1 MSDSILNIIINTIK
15 KGGGDKEAITGLKK
29 MSASFKGLTGFSL
42 GSVTAIGAV
51 TGAAKALGNFI
62 TSSVNE
68 WVEYGTQVDNY
79 SRLLGISTE
88 ETSRLIQATDDLFIS
103 ESTLT
108 SSLQAATRKGI
119 DVSIDGLKR
128 LSEQY
133 LALEKGGERSKF
145 LMDTFGRSGAEMGKL
160 MEQGAE
166 GIQSAM
172 DAIDDSM
179 IVTEEAMR
187 QMIQYKQSVDNLAD
201 SWQGFKYQVGQAVIP
216 ALDLLLRQLTKGTDA
231 IEEHLLAIKDLE
243 DQISNWTILAA
254 LGSQK
259 AKDKVAEL
267 QAEVDRLNEEFYGSA
282 DAADQYND
290 ALITLSDEYTN
301 IISLASKLQSGNEK
315 LLEAES
321 DLAEYIKKNPLDT
334 KGIEERTQAVED
346 LKVEQQ
352 KMVDQWMVDIFQKML
367 MADGEL
373 SQAEMDFLLQYQVD
387 TGLISEENAKR
398 AQSYYDQALR
408 IMEANGLIT
417 KSINSI
423 PTSHTLTFT
432 TKYVTHGTPT
442 TGGGAIGIG
451 TLDDGE
457 NKRGPSGANGKNNQR
472 MEFAN
477 GVDFVVPPG
486 YPNDSFGPL
495 WVESGE
501 RVQVTPAGQG
511 SGGNTITIQVN
522 GAGDPDLV
530 ANKIMQRLK
539 LQGIR

>member
-15 KGGGDKEAITGLKK
+15 KGGGDKEAVSGLKK
-29 MSASFKGLTGFSL
+29 MSASFKELTGFSL

-103 ESTLT
+103 ESTLA

-119 DVSIDGLKR
+119 DVSIEGLKK
-128 LSEQY
+128 LSDQY
-133 LALEKGGERSKF
+133 LALEEGNERSKF

-160 MEQGAE
+160 MEKGAE

-179 IVTEEAMR
+179 IVTEESMR
-187 QMIQYKQSVDNLAD
+187 QMIQYKQSVDNLQDA
-201 SWQGFKYQVGQAVIP
+201 WQGFKYTVAREVVP
-216 ALDLLLRQLTKGTDA
+216 ELDLLIRQFTTGTDA
-231 IEEHLLAIKDLE
+231 VEEHLLKIEDLE
-243 DQISNWTILAA
+243 DQISSWSVSAA
-254 LGSQK
+254 LGSKK

-267 QAEVDRLNEEFYGSA
+267 QAEVDRLNEEFYSSK
-282 DAADQYND
+282 DATGQYNE
-290 ALITLSDEYTN
+290 ALITLSDQYSN
-301 IISLASKLQSGNEK
+301 VISLASKMQSGDEK
-315 LLEAES
+315 LLKAES
-321 DLAEYIKKNPLDT
+321 DLAEYINENPLDT

-367 MADGEL
+367 LADGEL

-387 TGLISEENAKR
+387 TGLISAENAKR

-417 KSINSI
+417 ESINKI

-442 TGGGAIGIG
+442 TGGSMVS
-451 TLDDGE
+451 LPK
-457 NKRGPSGANGKNNQR
+457 NKQR

-530 ANKIMQRLK
+530 ANKIMQRLT